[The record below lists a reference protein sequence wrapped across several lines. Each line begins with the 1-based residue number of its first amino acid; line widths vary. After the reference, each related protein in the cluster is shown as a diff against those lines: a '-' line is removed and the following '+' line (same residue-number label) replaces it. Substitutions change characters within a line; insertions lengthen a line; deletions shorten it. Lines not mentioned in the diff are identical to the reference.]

1 MNVLLVGQGNM
12 GKILYSLLKDE
23 VVLATN
29 NFNDIDFNDNI
40 NIDVIIDFSNREN
53 IPNIIKYSEI
63 KKCKV
68 IIATTNLNEED
79 YNELKELSNKTAVMI
94 DSNYSYGIYILK
106 KIIKENILLFKDYD
120 IELIDIHHKYKLD
133 APSGTMKSIESI
145 FKDNELEYTV
155 DVIRKG
161 TIKGEHKVLLYGD
174 EEYIEINHVALSR
187 KIFANGAI
195 NAARWILTKE
205 KGLFSFEDYI
215 LKK

>member
-40 NIDVIIDFSNREN
+40 NIDVITDFSNREN

-155 DVIRKG
+155 DVIRG
-161 TIKGEHKVLLYGD
+161 Y
-174 EEYIEINHVALSR
+174 
-187 KIFANGAI
+187 
-195 NAARWILTKE
+195 
-205 KGLFSFEDYI
+205 
-215 LKK
+215 